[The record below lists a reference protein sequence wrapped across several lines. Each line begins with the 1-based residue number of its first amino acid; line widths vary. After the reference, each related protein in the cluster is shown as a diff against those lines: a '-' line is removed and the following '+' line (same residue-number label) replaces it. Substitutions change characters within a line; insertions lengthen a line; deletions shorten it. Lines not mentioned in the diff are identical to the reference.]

1 MTNRDSSI
9 VSQTIIK
16 AAADV
21 VSGQGGDIA
30 QVASEIA
37 GVYLSTLELITSEAP
52 APQAAPAQPSQSTT
66 PQSTGGT
73 VTIKNPGNAPDGEP
87 AEPAWLQAEAA
98 SKGISGEVWDNRKDL
113 PRFGGE
119 RNPKSPWFKA
129 VNGGDGIW
137 PPRD

>member
-37 GVYLSTLELITSEAP
+37 GVYLSTLELISDQAP
-52 APQAAPAQPSQSTT
+52 APQAAPAAPAPA
-66 PQSTGGT
+66 PQQVGGT
-73 VTIKNPGNAPDGEP
+73 VTIKNPGNAPAGEP
-87 AEPAWLQAEAA
+87 DFPEWLPTEAA
-98 SKGISGEVWDNRKDL
+98 KQGVSGEVWDNRKDL
-113 PRFGGE
+113 PKFGGD
-119 RNPKSPWFKA
+119 RNPRSPWFKA

-137 PPRD
+137 PPKGQS